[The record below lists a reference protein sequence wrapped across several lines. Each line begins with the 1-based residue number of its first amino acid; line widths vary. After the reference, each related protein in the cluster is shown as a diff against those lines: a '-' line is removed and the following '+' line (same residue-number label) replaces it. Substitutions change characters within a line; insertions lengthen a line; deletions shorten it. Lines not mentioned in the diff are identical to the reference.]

1 MKFFAIIPAVLSTVI
16 LSGCLPLP
24 YVQDADELS
33 DARAI
38 KATADKY
45 GLKPS
50 EVQIRRISNS
60 TRPDYIAIMR
70 GQEYRCT
77 IETFRTVTNPVFLQH
92 HPPKCKDASGRNLQP
107 FNR

>member
-1 MKFFAIIPAVLSTVI
+1 MKSLPIIPAILAAVI

-24 YVQDADELS
+24 YVQDADGLS

-38 KATADKY
+38 RATADEY

-50 EVQIRRISNS
+50 EVQIRRINNS
-60 TRPDYIAIMR
+60 TGLDYIATMR
-70 GQEYRCT
+70 GQEYRCFIST
-77 IETFRTVTNPVFLQH
+77 HRILGNPFLQH
-92 HPPKCKDASGRNLQP
+92 SPPTCKDASGRNLQP